1 MLKQQMQALQRCRGL
16 LSESHLDTVTQH
28 LPASLARN
36 VTWRMLQFNTFSRH
50 RMERQI
56 CENTA
61 EPRIGKG
68 PFDRD
73 WKRTCVMSDWFC

>member
-1 MLKQQMQALQRCRGL
+1 MLKQQIQALQRCRGL
-16 LSESHLDTVTQH
+16 LSEAHLGTVTQH

-36 VTWRMLQFNTFSRH
+36 VTWRMLQFSRH
-50 RMERQI
+50 KMERQI

-61 EPRIGKG
+61 EAPIGKG

-73 WKRTCVMSDWFC
+73 WKRTCVMSD